1 MLDETTAHAE
11 HILSVVQGTRTES
24 SLEASI
30 ARSWIRCV
38 NNYGLD
44 AVHSHQTQVLEQ
56 IRLREHQQ
64 RLDDFLEI
72 ARIEMNSLYQ
82 RIAGSGFAVILTDG
96 DGVIVNWICDANLS
110 RPFKQVGLWP
120 GAIWDEENE
129 GTNGI
134 GTALIE
140 QRALTVHRNEHF
152 LSRHIQLTC
161 SAAPIFGPRNQLLAV
176 LDISSVSSQDS
187 RQSQFHTLALAAL
200 SARMI
205 EHGFFLRVFRQQ
217 WILRFHHQ
225 PEFIGGSN
233 EGLLAF
239 DDGGC
244 ILAANQSAADQLRQP
259 RHQLVGQRID
269 RLFAIAL
276 ETLLGHASGQPRT
289 LWPIVDKTG
298 HRFFTLL
305 YGTER
310 RSPKSGLRLAAAE
323 TEPLP
328 PPMKTLEGLAGR
340 DPLMAYNVDCVRRV
354 MNKRVNILLTGE
366 TGTGKEA
373 FTKAI
378 HDASA
383 RADKPFVAVNCASIP
398 ETLIE
403 SELFGYKYGAF
414 TGARQEGRRGI
425 TTRIAVPAM
434 A

>member
-187 RQSQFHTLALAAL
+187 RQS
-200 SARMI
+200 
-205 EHGFFLRVFRQQ
+205 
-217 WILRFHHQ
+217 
-225 PEFIGGSN
+225 
-233 EGLLAF
+233 
-239 DDGGC
+239 
-244 ILAANQSAADQLRQP
+244 
-259 RHQLVGQRID
+259 
-269 RLFAIAL
+269 
-276 ETLLGHASGQPRT
+276 
-289 LWPIVDKTG
+289 
-298 HRFFTLL
+298 
-305 YGTER
+305 
-310 RSPKSGLRLAAAE
+310 
-323 TEPLP
+323 
-328 PPMKTLEGLAGR
+328 
-340 DPLMAYNVDCVRRV
+340 
-354 MNKRVNILLTGE
+354 
-366 TGTGKEA
+366 
-373 FTKAI
+373 
-378 HDASA
+378 
-383 RADKPFVAVNCASIP
+383 
-398 ETLIE
+398 
-403 SELFGYKYGAF
+403 
-414 TGARQEGRRGI
+414 
-425 TTRIAVPAM
+425 
-434 A
+434 